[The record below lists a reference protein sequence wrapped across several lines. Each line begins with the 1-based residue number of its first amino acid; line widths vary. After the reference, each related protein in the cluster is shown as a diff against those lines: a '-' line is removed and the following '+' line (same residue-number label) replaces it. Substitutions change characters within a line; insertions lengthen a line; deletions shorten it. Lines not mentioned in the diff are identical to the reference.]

1 MVSGDGVVETE
12 KGLDLVQLLPGGSD
26 QLITVCNKNLKQRKK
41 MLARSSKTHLSSQ
54 LTDDRIK
61 DE

>member
-41 MLARSSKTHLSSQ
+41 IAGTFFENTLIVSV
-54 LTDDRIK
+54 DG
-61 DE
+61 